1 MLQVQK
7 RVVHKTTSI
16 WSDQCFHWIES
27 ESAHC
32 VVRSTAADADWR
44 RHQCQLR
51 HQHHNGPAWSSG
63 ASAVETEHESTW
75 SDSCI
80 CRRPRD
86 CTVNQYTYRHSDVI
100 SITTPGLYSESTH
113 THTQTQWCNQH
124 HNGPAWSSGAS
135 VAETGHES
143 TWPDSCI
150 CCQPR
155 DCTANQ
161 YTHRHKHRRYHYK
174 NNVQVSQTPSYK
186 LKNFIGTKFYLL
198 TGTCKNENTGVL
210 VSSDTYLPPNHKQLI
225 NAHTQSFYRY
235 YTGKTVLAGTPR

>member
-16 WSDQCFHWIES
+16 WSDQCFHWIHS

-63 ASAVETEHESTW
+63 ASAVETGHESTW

-86 CTVNQYTYRHSDVI
+86 CTVNQYTHRHSDVI
-100 SITTPGLYSESTH
+100 SITMDQHGAAAHQLRRQGTSQRDQTVVSAANPETVQQTNTH
-113 THTQTQWCNQH
+113 TDTNTDAITSKTMYRLAKPQAINWK
-124 HNGPAWSSGAS
+124 
-135 VAETGHES
+135 
-143 TWPDSCI
+143 I
-150 CCQPR
+150 
-155 DCTANQ
+155 
-161 YTHRHKHRRYHYK
+161 
-174 NNVQVSQTPSYK
+174 
-186 LKNFIGTKFYLL
+186 LL
-198 TGTCKNENTGVL
+198 E
-210 VSSDTYLPPNHKQLI
+210 
-225 NAHTQSFYRY
+225 QSF
-235 YTGKTVLAGTPR
+235 TC

>member
-16 WSDQCFHWIES
+16 WSDQCFHWIQS

-86 CTVNQYTYRHSDVI
+86 CTVNQYTHRHSDVI

-113 THTQTQWCNQH
+113 TNRHSDVISITMDQHGAAAHQLRRQGTSQRDQTVVSAANPETVQQTNTHTDTNTDAITSKTMYRLAKPQAINWK
-124 HNGPAWSSGAS
+124 
-135 VAETGHES
+135 
-143 TWPDSCI
+143 I
-150 CCQPR
+150 
-155 DCTANQ
+155 
-161 YTHRHKHRRYHYK
+161 
-174 NNVQVSQTPSYK
+174 
-186 LKNFIGTKFYLL
+186 LL
-198 TGTCKNENTGVL
+198 E
-210 VSSDTYLPPNHKQLI
+210 
-225 NAHTQSFYRY
+225 QSFIC
-235 YTGKTVLAGTPR
+235 